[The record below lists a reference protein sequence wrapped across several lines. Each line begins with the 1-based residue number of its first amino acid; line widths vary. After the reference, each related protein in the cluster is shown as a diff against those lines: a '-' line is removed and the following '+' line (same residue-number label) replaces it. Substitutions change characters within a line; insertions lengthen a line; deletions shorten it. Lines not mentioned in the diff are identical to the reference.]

1 MLKRYNIK
9 QVLIRER
16 SAKRERISYNFLK
29 KMENIRERKELL
41 EKKDEEKIKET
52 IKRLNK
58 NMKKQNLHRY
68 NSRDYF
74 SNLQKKNYIQNTKD
88 IQEYYNE
95 LIYRQG
101 ENLLILNELQK
112 EEPDIKQVIIK
123 RSLEEQDK
131 KFKKLRNLDKFMEK
145 MDKININNQDEG
157 TKKKLFK
164 EKMKTENEKK
174 IKEEEKLKK

>member
-1 MLKRYNIK
+1 
-9 QVLIRER
+9 
-16 SAKRERISYNFLK
+16 
-29 KMENIRERKELL
+29 MENIRERKELL

-58 NMKKQNLHRY
+58 NMKKQYLHRY

-174 IKEEEKLKK
+174 IKEEEEKLK